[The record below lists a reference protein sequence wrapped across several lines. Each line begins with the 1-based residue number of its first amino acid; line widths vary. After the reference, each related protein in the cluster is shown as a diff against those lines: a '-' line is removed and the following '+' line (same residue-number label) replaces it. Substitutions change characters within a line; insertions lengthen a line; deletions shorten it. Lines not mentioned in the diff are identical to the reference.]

1 MENDVY
7 DLVQIQNTSMNS
19 ILKQKMHK
27 GSNIKL
33 KKNYMTPKQ
42 ETKNSIKVLQ
52 EVMTIMEKQD

>member
-7 DLVQIQNTSMNS
+7 ELVQVQNTSMNS

-27 GSNIKL
+27 GTISNSE
-33 KKNYMTPKQ
+33 NYMTLKQ
-42 ETKNSIKVLQ
+42 ETRKAIKVLQ